1 MRKIMN
7 TELKRLQTTSIRIQD
22 ARVQTKNNLSGPWD
36 QNPTAWSPKKN
47 NNINNNINMKV
58 FLSFVKQKAL

>member
-58 FLSFVKQKAL
+58 FLSFVKQKTL